1 MMHLRDGNEQFSFS
15 ALRFLDIK
23 KSSTV
28 RLVFSRN
35 DAKVNEQLN
44 SFYE

>member
-1 MMHLRDGNEQFSFS
+1 MMHLRDWNEQFPFS
-15 ALRFLDIK
+15 GLRFIDIK

>member
-1 MMHLRDGNEQFSFS
+1 MMHLRDGNEQSPFF
-15 ALRFLDIK
+15 ALRFIDIK